1 MKKKYLIFSGLTFL
15 ALTANAQKLQEGYID
30 WGKTSEHF
38 STALSTWSKGD
49 KVTEDDNFF
58 ISRVKP
64 KQHFRNA
71 ATQVNQQLDANNDKK
86 LVYWVPVG
94 TPPNNA
100 LPNGVFDSEV
110 FPMWSYIT
118 HYGNWSAPF
127 VRMPGNFADVAHKN
141 GIGVSVVAG
150 VPYGGLS
157 DGWRNELTAL
167 TGIGAEKM
175 ADFLDYYGVDGLGYN
190 SEFSTG
196 NQTLLE
202 NLRTF
207 HSDLYRLQKTSGKN
221 PLFENFWYD
230 GTNDNGN
237 ITKV

>member
-1 MKKKYLIFSGLTFL
+1 MI
-15 ALTANAQKLQEGYID
+15 
-30 WGKTSEHF
+30 
-38 STALSTWSKGD
+38 
-49 KVTEDDNFF
+49 
-58 ISRVKP
+58 
-64 KQHFRNA
+64 
-71 ATQVNQQLDANNDKK
+71 KK

-157 DGWRNELTAL
+157 DGWRNELTGSHRNWRRKDGRL
-167 TGIGAEKM
+167 FRLLWCRRIGI
-175 ADFLDYYGVDGLGYN
+175 
-190 SEFSTG
+190 
-196 NQTLLE
+196 
-202 NLRTF
+202 
-207 HSDLYRLQKTSGKN
+207 
-221 PLFENFWYD
+221 
-230 GTNDNGN
+230 
-237 ITKV
+237 